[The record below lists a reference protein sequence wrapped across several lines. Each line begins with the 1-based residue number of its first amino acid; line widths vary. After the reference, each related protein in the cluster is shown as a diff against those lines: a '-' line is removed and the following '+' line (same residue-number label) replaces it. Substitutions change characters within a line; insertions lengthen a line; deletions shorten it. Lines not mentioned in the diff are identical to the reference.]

1 MNHNYSSDARIIK
14 NYVFLSLTGVLI
26 GSAFIVACNFPQRWF
41 YAAVAGMVLL
51 SILMISI
58 DHIEKLLFFLF
69 VFSLSIE
76 LGVSF
81 FYEPYSG
88 GGHELRLSLSDIF
101 FVMLLAS
108 WRRATI
114 NRNKAD
120 KLDKKLSLTIA
131 IFIILSILSLF
142 AAINIPLGLFEIIRL
157 IKVMFIFFFFAYYID
172 SQNKL
177 NTAISI
183 SLIALLAHLFIGAFQ
198 WIYDK
203 DLGLGILGERSMQ
216 LNEWSSVPLVRI
228 GGLIG
233 HPNAFALYLTI
244 TLPLCLYMFVHE
256 KRPHHRIFYITL
268 LISGTLMII
277 ATQSRGAW
285 AACFLGF
292 AMVSV
297 IFLIRAKRYKIN
309 RLVIMSCILIITGI
323 LASLSYKVIN
333 KRIMLD
339 DKKSAASRIPMMIDS
354 LNMIKHNPLIG
365 VGINNYTL
373 AIPSYDVT
381 GIHHIWRDTVVHNLF
396 LLVAAESGIFSSIC
410 FIVIWMAVMMIVAKI
425 IGRPRKEQFV
435 LGLSFLFSI
444 TSFLVISMVDPNYRF
459 YPAVQRQLWFV
470 VGLILAAYRLFPR
483 KAEPTSK

>member
-1 MNHNYSSDARIIK
+1 M
-14 NYVFLSLTGVLI
+14 GVLI
-26 GSAFIVACNFPQRWF
+26 GSALIGACNFPQRWF
-41 YAAVAGMVLL
+41 YAAVAGMVFL

-58 DHIEKLLFFLF
+58 DHIEKFLFFLF

-76 LGVSF
+76 LGASF

-120 KLDKKLSLTIA
+120 KLDKKLYLTIA

-142 AAINIPLGLFEIIRL
+142 AAKDIPLGVFELTRF
-157 IKVMFIFFFFAYYID
+157 IKVILIFSFFAYYID

-183 SLIALLAHLFIGAFQ
+183 SLIALLPQLLIGAFQ
-198 WIYDK
+198 WIFDK
-203 DLGLGILGERSMQ
+203 GLGLGFLGEMSMRS
-216 LNEWSSVPLVRI
+216 NEWSSVPLVRV

-233 HPNAFALYLTI
+233 HPNAFATYLTI
-244 TLPLCLYMFVHE
+244 TLPLSLYMFVRD
-256 KRPHHRIFYITL
+256 KKPLRRIFYITL
-268 LISGTLMII
+268 LISGTSIII
-277 ATQSRGAW
+277 ATQSRSAW
-285 AACFLGF
+285 VACCLGF
-292 AMVSV
+292 TMV
-297 IFLIRAKRYKIN
+297 FATFMTRAKRYRIN
-309 RLVIMSCILIITGI
+309 RLVIVFCTLASIGI
-323 LASLSYKVIN
+323 LGSLSYKVIN
-333 KRIMLD
+333 KRILLD
-339 DKKSAASRIPMMIDS
+339 DKRSAASRIPMMIDS
-354 LNMIKHNPLIG
+354 LNMIKHNPLLG

-381 GIHHIWRDTVVHNLF
+381 GIHHIWTDTVVHNLF
-396 LLVAAESGIFSSIC
+396 LLVAAESGIISSIC
-410 FIVIWMAVMMIVAKI
+410 FIVIWIVVMRIVAKI
-425 IGRPRKEQFV
+425 LGRPRKEQFV

-470 VGLILAAYRLFPR
+470 VGLILAANRLFVR
-483 KAEPTSK
+483 KAEPTS